1 MSGEGTI
8 PLKWRL
14 IVSIIGTA
22 VLLAALRKFD
32 DLFVAIIFFIVIF
45 GAVTVA
51 TKLAS

>member
-22 VLLAALRKFD
+22 ILLIALGKFD
-32 DLFVAIIFFIVIF
+32 DLIVAIMFFIVIF
-45 GAVTVA
+45 GTVTVA